1 VFVRSGN
8 GHFTQYELERKRLKM
23 SVDLK
28 TLLTHSQL
36 KQNILSG
43 VLAAGLQAVSNLVA
57 YPVYIHYLDYE
68 LYGTWLILATF
79 ITLMQLGI
87 AGIGPAI
94 SQLVAE
100 AYARHDH
107 HKLRGYVTWTAILVT
122 AVTLLLTVLS
132 WVMKPLIASLLSLP
146 GSAQAS
152 ISLIPLV
159 ALVSGYFLW
168 VEIFASV
175 LSGLGRIDQTNFI
188 SALGQGLIVFIA
200 FLFLRQGWGI
210 VSLIIGYFT
219 GRGAVNIVIVLLI
232 RRRYSQPL
240 FAGRD
245 LAAAELTTLLR
256 VAGSLLAGTV
266 LNFFVNPFNKW
277 IIAVNLGVS
286 QVPIYEIAFGASIQV
301 RNFFEFG
308 LRSLVPEISRANAA
322 GSTEARTRIRSVF
335 RKGLFVSTLVGVPLY
350 LIVGI
355 LAQQIFELWLHG
367 SLRSSQAGAFR
378 ILLVGSFVSMVA
390 MSAYYCLIGLQAV
403 RSLFQS
409 YVIQVGLN
417 VLLISSLLL
426 LHQVNVFWVCAAT
439 SASIVSA
446 SLYLIGS
453 SFLMLKHLSSESS
466 RGCEAAQ
473 VI

>member
-1 VFVRSGN
+1 
-8 GHFTQYELERKRLKM
+8 
-23 SVDLK
+23 
-28 TLLTHSQL
+28 
-36 KQNILSG
+36 
-43 VLAAGLQAVSNLVA
+43 
-57 YPVYIHYLDYE
+57 
-68 LYGTWLILATF
+68 
-79 ITLMQLGI
+79 
-87 AGIGPAI
+87 
-94 SQLVAE
+94 
-100 AYARHDH
+100 
-107 HKLRGYVTWTAILVT
+107 
-122 AVTLLLTVLS
+122 
-132 WVMKPLIASLLSLP
+132 
-146 GSAQAS
+146 
-152 ISLIPLV
+152 
-159 ALVSGYFLW
+159 
-168 VEIFASV
+168 
-175 LSGLGRIDQTNFI
+175 
-188 SALGQGLIVFIA
+188 
-200 FLFLRQGWGI
+200 
-210 VSLIIGYFT
+210 
-219 GRGAVNIVIVLLI
+219 VNIVIVLLI
-232 RRRYSQPL
+232 RRGYSQGL

-266 LNFFVNPFNKW
+266 LNVFVNPFNKW

-322 GSTEARTRIRSVF
+322 GTTEARTRIRSVF
-335 RKGLFVSTLVGVPLY
+335 RKGLFLSTLVGVPLY

-355 LAQQIFELWLHG
+355 LAQQIFELWLHR

-378 ILLVGSFVSMVA
+378 ILLVGSFVSMVG

-403 RSLFQS
+403 RALFQS
-409 YVIQVGLN
+409 YLIQVGLN

-426 LHQVNVFWVCAAT
+426 VHQVNVFWVCAAT

-453 SFLMLKHLSSESS
+453 SFVMLKHLPSESS